1 MYNVSKT
8 EKGRLQQNMIENALL
23 EYMKARFFE
32 DITVV
37 DLCEKAEVTR
47 RIFYRHYSNKLGALQ
62 ALLDHRVGEFVKT
75 QEKYDRIRLV
85 AFLAFMKEQKELLSV
100 IYKNGFNEL
109 FLERILVYLMDN
121 EDLRKKFGLYDAH
134 DGYAVLYFNLS
145 GLMGLINIWHKNG
158 YDKSLEE
165 MEKLVVRLMAKPI
178 V

>member
-8 EKGRLQQNMIENALL
+8 EKGYLQQRKIEDALF
-23 EYMKARFFE
+23 EYMKQRFFE

-37 DLCEKAEVTR
+37 DICEKAEVTR

-62 ALLDHRVGEFVKT
+62 AMLDHRVGDFVKT
-75 QEKYDRIRLV
+75 QENKDRIRLV
-85 AFLAFMKEQKELLSV
+85 AFLKFMKEQRELLSV

-109 FLERILVYLMDN
+109 FLERILVYLMEN

-158 YDKSLEE
+158 YDKTLDE